1 MRRILPI
8 ILVSLM
14 AAGASAQTSAPNSG
28 PQPAQLPP
36 AIPAPQDIPYP
47 GGTIQLSVDASQ
59 PAQGIMRVHEVIPV
73 AKSGPLTL
81 LYPRWLP
88 GNHSPS
94 GPISKLAGLT
104 VHAGGQAIT
113 WQRDPIDVF
122 AFHVDVPNGA
132 REVTADFQYL
142 SPVEDREGRVVSTD
156 VIVNL
161 EWNSVVLYPAGYFS
175 RRIPVAADVKL
186 PAGWGIGTAL
196 EGSDGHFKTTMLNT
210 LVDSPLL
217 AGNIFRAWTSI
228 PAPRLRCIW
237 ISPPTGRA
245 S

>member
-1 MRRILPI
+1 MRRILPV
-8 ILVSLM
+8 ILVLLM
-14 AAGASAQTSAPNSG
+14 AAGASAQTSSPNPG
-28 PQPAQLPP
+28 PQPAPMPP
-36 AIPAPQDIPYP
+36 PIPAPQDIPYP

-73 AKSGPLTL
+73 AKPGPLTL
-81 LYPRWLP
+81 FYPRWLP
-88 GNHSPS
+88 GNHAPN
-94 GPISKLAGLT
+94 GPISKLAGLV
-104 VHAGGQAIT
+104 VHAGGQAVS
-113 WQRDPIDVF
+113 WQRDPIDVY
-122 AFHVDVPNGA
+122 AFHVEVPNGA

-161 EWNSVVLYPAGYFS
+161 EWNAVVLYPAGYFS

-196 EGSDGHFKTTMLNT
+196 EGSDGHFKTTTLNT

-217 AGNIFRAWTSI
+217 AGRS
-228 PAPRLRCIW
+228 APKDSWWAGRQRLA
-237 ISPPTGRA
+237 G
-245 S
+245 